1 MLTFNFNNI
10 SPEKDSF
17 MLDAGCGPGRHV
29 FGFMDQFPDI
39 TCVGVDL
46 DSNSLQ
52 EGKTN
57 LTLFSSISNK
67 ESTFLQGSVYNLPF
81 SDNAFETI
89 ICSEVLE
96 HVADVDATLKELTRL
111 LKPGGNLLISVPS
124 YLPERLCWKYSKKY
138 KQTPGGHIRIFSN
151 KLLLENF
158 QKLNLRIFKKNRMH
172 SFHSLYWI
180 LRARNDMDETP
191 FLKKFHSLLVKQM
204 FGQAKIS
211 ALIEKLL
218 DPIFGKSKC
227 FYLRK

>member
-1 MLTFNFNNI
+1 MLTINFNNI

-52 EGKTN
+52 EGKKN

-111 LKPGGNLLISVPS
+111 LKPWWQFAHKRAILFSRKNLLAA
-124 YLPERLCWKYSKKY
+124 LQRLSKYARWSCKNLSLI
-138 KQTPGGHIRIFSN
+138 HI
-151 KLLLENF
+151 
-158 QKLNLRIFKKNRMH
+158 
-172 SFHSLYWI
+172 
-180 LRARNDMDETP
+180 
-191 FLKKFHSLLVKQM
+191 
-204 FGQAKIS
+204 
-211 ALIEKLL
+211 
-218 DPIFGKSKC
+218 
-227 FYLRK
+227 

>member
-46 DSNSLQ
+46 DSDSLQ

-124 YLPERLCWKYSKKY
+124 YFPEKICWLLSKDY
-138 KQTPGGHIRIFSN
+138 QNMPGGHV
-151 KLLLENF
+151 
-158 QKLNLRIFKKNRMH
+158 RIFKKKEAINTISSH
-172 SFHSLYWI
+172 GFNYISS
-180 LRARNDMDETP
+180 E
-191 FLKKFHSLLVKQM
+191 KFHS
-204 FGQAKIS
+204 
-211 ALIEKLL
+211 
-218 DPIFGKSKC
+218 
-227 FYLRK
+227 

>member
-39 TCVGVDL
+39 SCVGVDL
-46 DSNSLQ
+46 DFGSLQ

-67 ESTFLQGSVYNLPF
+67 ESTFFQGSVYNLPF

-124 YLPERLCWKYSKKY
+124 YFPEKICWLLSKGY
-138 KQTPGGHIRIFSN
+138 
-151 KLLLENF
+151 
-158 QKLNLRIFKKNRMH
+158 
-172 SFHSLYWI
+172 
-180 LRARNDMDETP
+180 
-191 FLKKFHSLLVKQM
+191 
-204 FGQAKIS
+204 
-211 ALIEKLL
+211 
-218 DPIFGKSKC
+218 
-227 FYLRK
+227 

>member
-46 DSNSLQ
+46 DSDSLQ

-124 YLPERLCWKYSKKY
+124 YFPEKFVGCSLKIIKYARWPCKN
-138 KQTPGGHIRIFSN
+138 FSE
-151 KLLLENF
+151 KAC
-158 QKLNLRIFKKNRMH
+158 FKRK
-172 SFHSLYWI
+172 
-180 LRARNDMDETP
+180 
-191 FLKKFHSLLVKQM
+191 LKKKV
-204 FGQAKIS
+204 IT
-211 ALIEKLL
+211 
-218 DPIFGKSKC
+218 
-227 FYLRK
+227 

>member
-46 DSNSLQ
+46 DFGSLQ

-67 ESTFLQGSVYNLPF
+67 ESTFFQGSVYNLPF

-96 HVADVDATLKELTRL
+96 HVADEEKGYNLERTEKYHALHSPYWWLRCLFWSSQDSNFLVKVYKKILEIQILRNPMILRVLD
-111 LKPGGNLLISVPS
+111 NLLNPFLGKSTS
-124 YLPERLCWKYSKKY
+124 FY
-138 KQTPGGHIRIFSN
+138 
-151 KLLLENF
+151 
-158 QKLNLRIFKKNRMH
+158 FKK
-172 SFHSLYWI
+172 L
-180 LRARNDMDETP
+180 
-191 FLKKFHSLLVKQM
+191 
-204 FGQAKIS
+204 
-211 ALIEKLL
+211 
-218 DPIFGKSKC
+218 
-227 FYLRK
+227 

>member
-67 ESTFLQGSVYNLPF
+67 ESTFFKALFITYPS
-81 SDNAFETI
+81 
-89 ICSEVLE
+89 
-96 HVADVDATLKELTRL
+96 ATM
-111 LKPGGNLLISVPS
+111 P
-124 YLPERLCWKYSKKY
+124 
-138 KQTPGGHIRIFSN
+138 
-151 KLLLENF
+151 
-158 QKLNLRIFKKNRMH
+158 LR
-172 SFHSLYWI
+172 
-180 LRARNDMDETP
+180 
-191 FLKKFHSLLVKQM
+191 Q
-204 FGQAKIS
+204 
-211 ALIEKLL
+211 
-218 DPIFGKSKC
+218 
-227 FYLRK
+227 

>member
-1 MLTFNFNNI
+1 MLTFNFKNI

-124 YLPERLCWKYSKKY
+124 YFPEKIL
-138 KQTPGGHIRIFSN
+138 
-151 KLLLENF
+151 NF
-158 QKLNLRIFKKNRMH
+158 L
-172 SFHSLYWI
+172 
-180 LRARNDMDETP
+180 
-191 FLKKFHSLLVKQM
+191 
-204 FGQAKIS
+204 
-211 ALIEKLL
+211 
-218 DPIFGKSKC
+218 
-227 FYLRK
+227 